1 MFDGLH
7 DFGLCLHI
15 ISISCVFVNMKTQ
28 DIDFFIRKKIETNL
42 NTFAQNVIKYVLNLY
57 EKEEIFKKLLQF
69 IKNML
74 Q

>member
-7 DFGLCLHI
+7 DFGLYLHI
-15 ISISCVFVNMKTQ
+15 ISISCAFVNMKTQ

-42 NTFAQNVIKYVLNLY
+42 HTFAQNMIKYVLNLY

>member
-15 ISISCVFVNMKTQ
+15 ISISCAFVNMKTQ

-42 NTFAQNVIKYVLNLY
+42 NTFAQNMIKYVLNLY

-69 IKNML
+69 IKKMI

>member
-1 MFDGLH
+1 
-7 DFGLCLHI
+7 
-15 ISISCVFVNMKTQ
+15 MKTQ

>member
-42 NTFAQNVIKYVLNLY
+42 NTFAQNMIKYVLNLY